1 MTKGK
6 GTRPPTGSGVRAR
19 RAPPPRRAPV
29 RLIAIIAA
37 VAVVVVGGV
46 IALSAM
52 GAPAAPA
59 PVAGLIKDTGTKGPA
74 EAKVTV
80 TEYSDFQ

>member
-6 GTRPPTGSGVRAR
+6 GTKPPIGSGARAR
-19 RAPPPRRAPV
+19 RAPPPQRPPIK
-29 RLIAIIAA
+29 LIAIIAV
-37 VAVVVVGGV
+37 VAVVVVGGF

-59 PVAGLIKDTGTKGPA
+59 PVAGLITGTGTKGPA